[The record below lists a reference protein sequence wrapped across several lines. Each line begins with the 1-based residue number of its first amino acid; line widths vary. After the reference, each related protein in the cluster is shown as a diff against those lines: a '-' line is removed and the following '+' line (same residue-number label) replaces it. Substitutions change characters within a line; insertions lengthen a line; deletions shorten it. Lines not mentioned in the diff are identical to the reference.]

1 MFRFQEK
8 MLKQAQKQAQEKGKV
23 LIGLRLWLLHFFFL
37 CQGRFHG
44 EIRNPAFELVSAL
57 VLASPVKF
65 FKTINCKKTLI
76 GS

>member
-1 MFRFQEK
+1 
-8 MLKQAQKQAQEKGKV
+8 MLKQAQEQAQEKGNV

-44 EIRNPAFELVSAL
+44 EIRTRAFALVSAL

-65 FKTINCKKTLI
+65 FKTINCKKTPI
-76 GS
+76 G

>member
-8 MLKQAQKQAQEKGKV
+8 MLKQVQKQVQEKGKV
-23 LIGLRLWLLHFFFL
+23 LIGLRLWLLHFFM

-44 EIRNPAFELVSAL
+44 EIRTRAFALVSAL

-65 FKTINCKKTLI
+65 FKTINCKKTPI

>member
-1 MFRFQEK
+1 
-8 MLKQAQKQAQEKGKV
+8 MLKQAQEQAQEKGKV
-23 LIGLRLWLLHFFFL
+23 LIGLRLWLLHFL

-44 EIRNPAFELVSAL
+44 EMRTCAFALVSAL

-65 FKTINCKKTLI
+65 FKTINCKKTPT

>member
-1 MFRFQEK
+1 
-8 MLKQAQKQAQEKGKV
+8 MLKQAQEQTQEKGKV
-23 LIGLRLWLLHFFFL
+23 LIGLRLCLHHFFL

-44 EIRNPAFELVSAL
+44 ENRTRAFALVSVL

-65 FKTINCKKTLI
+65 FKIINCKKTPI